1 MKKAFKLILTYFLT
15 GILATAVG
23 VIFYSVYLGIQKYV
37 AGSDFVIFQKE
48 DFLRALFYVISCVI
62 MFICAVMTYVRIS
75 NRGSVPQFIVFV
87 LLSAVTWAVLIP
99 VKFKI
104 EDKVLYNVK
113 DSSKVLTGGYFRQ
126 DGNKVYYFTTDYNAN
141 PHINTSAIV
150 IDTTETG
157 QVTMESITPSRDFV
171 LFRNSAPYSDILIK
185 NIFDEGNL
193 SQPVISF
200 SLIMQHAR
208 EALAKGWTFWL
219 GFLSI
224 AFALASLYGAADLF
238 RWKLL
243 NTGFMAVATFAI
255 LCTNTLY
262 YHPVVTSFCR
272 QYINNQKF
280 FVFLSRYMDYP
291 ILVLAN
297 VLAGLVFIIIGI
309 VRCATRKKRNY

>member
-157 QVTMESITPSRDFV
+157 QVTMESIAPSRDFV

-200 SLIMQHAR
+200 SLIMNDR
-208 EALAKGWTFWL
+208 YTF
-219 GFLSI
+219 
-224 AFALASLYGAADLF
+224 LF
-238 RWKLL
+238 
-243 NTGFMAVATFAI
+243 
-255 LCTNTLY
+255 
-262 YHPVVTSFCR
+262 S
-272 QYINNQKF
+272 
-280 FVFLSRYMDYP
+280 
-291 ILVLAN
+291 
-297 VLAGLVFIIIGI
+297 
-309 VRCATRKKRNY
+309 